1 MGFLFLRIWMDELID
16 AVQRQAGI
24 SAKQAAIAVCAML
37 AFLSA
42 RLPSPLVGRIQAL
55 LEKNGEPRGRA

>member
-1 MGFLFLRIWMDELID
+1 MDELID

-24 SAKQAAIAVCAML
+24 SDEQAKIAVAAML
-37 AFLSA
+37 SFLSA

-55 LEKNGEPRGRA
+55 LENNASRAQ

>member
-1 MGFLFLRIWMDELID
+1 MDELIG

-24 SAKQAAIAVCAML
+24 SEEKARLAVAAML

-55 LEKNGEPRGRA
+55 LDTNSDQRPQRDGGGA

>member
-1 MGFLFLRIWMDELID
+1 MDELID

-24 SAKQAAIAVCAML
+24 SEEQAARAVAAMVS
-37 AFLSA
+37 FLSA

-55 LEKNGEPRGRA
+55 LEKTDSGGVP

>member
-1 MGFLFLRIWMDELID
+1 MDELID

-24 SAKQAAIAVCAML
+24 SEEQAAIAVSAIL

-55 LEKNGEPRGRA
+55 LESIDQRPQRDYGST

>member
-1 MGFLFLRIWMDELID
+1 MDELID

-24 SAKQAAIAVCAML
+24 TAEQAALAVSATL

-55 LEKNGEPRGRA
+55 LDNARDPHQQGDQSA

>member
-1 MGFLFLRIWMDELID
+1 MDELIG

-24 SAKQAAIAVCAML
+24 TPEQAALAVSATL
-37 AFLSA
+37 TFLSA

-55 LEKNGEPRGRA
+55 LDNASDPRPQGDKNA

>member
-1 MGFLFLRIWMDELID
+1 MDELID

-24 SAKQAAIAVCAML
+24 SEQQAEIAVGAML

-55 LEKNGEPRGRA
+55 FDNNRDARYTHDRDN

>member
-1 MGFLFLRIWMDELID
+1 MNELID
-16 AVQRQAGI
+16 AVQRKAGI
-24 SAKQAAIAVCAML
+24 SEEQAAIAVSAIL

-55 LEKNGEPRGRA
+55 LENTSALPKRGGE

>member
-1 MGFLFLRIWMDELID
+1 MDELID

-24 SAKQAAIAVCAML
+24 SEEQAEIAVSAIL
-37 AFLSA
+37 TFLSA

-55 LEKNGEPRGRA
+55 LENTSAPPKHGGQ

>member
-1 MGFLFLRIWMDELID
+1 MDELID

-24 SAKQAAIAVCAML
+24 SAEQAEIAVCAML

-42 RLPSPLVGRIQAL
+42 RLPSPLVGRIQSL
-55 LEKNGEPRGRA
+55 FDNNRDSGSTPEPGR

>member
-1 MGFLFLRIWMDELID
+1 MDELID

-24 SAKQAAIAVCAML
+24 SEEQAAIAIAAIL
-37 AFLSA
+37 GFLNA

-55 LEKNGEPRGRA
+55 LEKAGDAGGVI